1 MLCII
6 FRAFYPICDYAVYFY
21 GSSIASQAYQHVN
34 AKFWI
39 SCESKLQ
46 RASCEECICLLLHMK
61 RVMRFF
67 FTHVTYV
74 GGSLG
79 FRTEPQ
85 TQTTSLIG
93 LPACQR
99 DGDDS
104 VARRLVCV
112 CVCVWWPVPDQH
124 QERLSAGYMRCIH
137 WSVWLHLFE
146 WLWNDL
152 VLKVF
157 RGKPYHRVTT
167 DESASQRP
175 VCWCWSAKYDFL
187 SCVVLLTV
195 LCAVCDRSEMIR
207 PVHLHVIVIFI
218 CKPPTCVL
226 QRDRKTRSGQRCACE
241 TNLSDSFCEGVSEWD
256 KNPQTLTFAL
266 WTSWPDCLM
275 IISSTVY
282 VRFLLSPK
290 NAPAL
295 INDIWYRS
303 FG

>member
-79 FRTEPQ
+79 FRATEPQ

-112 CVCVWWPVPDQH
+112 CVCVCVCAMARSWIVSP
-124 QERLSAGYMRCIH
+124 
-137 WSVWLHLFE
+137 
-146 WLWNDL
+146 
-152 VLKVF
+152 
-157 RGKPYHRVTT
+157 RGLC
-167 DESASQRP
+167 
-175 VCWCWSAKYDFL
+175 VC
-187 SCVVLLTV
+187 
-195 LCAVCDRSEMIR
+195 VCDG
-207 PVHLHVIVIFI
+207 PF
-218 CKPPTCVL
+218 
-226 QRDRKTRSGQRCACE
+226 
-241 TNLSDSFCEGVSEWD
+241 
-256 KNPQTLTFAL
+256 LT
-266 WTSWPDCLM
+266 SIKSDCLQVIWGAFIEVCDCICLNDCEM
-275 IISSTVY
+275 TLCWKSSEANRITESLQMS
-282 VRFLLSPK
+282 R
-290 NAPAL
+290 PARGQSVDVGRP
-295 INDIWYRS
+295 NMTFYHV
-303 FG
+303 